1 MPRVTVHHLTAPAC
15 LPLIEEFGLRTRADL
30 SGLLGPLEDLDRAAP
45 GTYANGRRVSGW
57 LSLDHGRTVVDT
69 FGVGL
74 VSWTVDPART
84 LAAPA
89 SARDGD
95 LAAYW
100 EQARPLSAWLG
111 DSSVP
116 DDLEV
121 HQNVGVRAK
130 HLRIHAPLCTDE
142 HLGDHAPLIAAV
154 ADQDRLSAKALMH
167 LALIASDGDL
177 ESADFLAAC
186 AFAWRDEPDD
196 PSLSRELAE
205 TDPDRVAAAV
215 LAENAALAPEAVA
228 RLRAALE
235 ETREMALQEG
245 IDPGQAI
252 FQRSGA
258 ILESL
263 DRGR

>member
-1 MPRVTVHHLTAPAC
+1 MPRVTVHHLTLPAR

-30 SGLLGPLEDLDRAAP
+30 SGLLGPLDDLDRAAP

-57 LSLDHGRTVVDT
+57 LSLDHARTRVEE

-89 SARDGD
+89 SSRTGD

-100 EQARPLSAWLG
+100 EQARPLSEWLDG
-111 DSSVP
+111 PSVP
-116 DDLEV
+116 GDLEV
-121 HQNVGVRAK
+121 HQNVAVRAK
-130 HLRIHAPLCTDE
+130 HVRIHAPLCTDE
-142 HLGDHAPLIAAV
+142 HLGDHAPLVAAV
-154 ADQDRLSAKALMH
+154 ADADRLSAKALMH
-167 LALIASDGDL
+167 LAIIASAGDL
-177 ESADFLAAC
+177 ESTDFLAAC
-186 AFAWRDEPDD
+186 ALAWRDEPDD
-196 PSLSRELAE
+196 QSLSRELAE
-205 TDPDRVAAAV
+205 MDPERVAAAV
-215 LAENAALAPEAVA
+215 LAENASVAPESVA

-235 ETREMALQEG
+235 ETRELAAEEG

-258 ILESL
+258 ILEAL